1 MAQLL
6 ISGLGLIIFLGS
18 SLSFCIAALYA
29 AIDSGLSTNT
39 IYPFATMAWSTA
51 FFSALAI
58 PSIVYATA
66 RLINRPAPALKIKNL
81 FSISSLLMMIWPLL
95 VFIGLFVTRNT
106 LLSLTILP
114 ILQII
119 VIVVP
124 IFWFVQVGQRNLSDS
139 QPQRDWGLLNF
150 SLFITPIVVIVAELL
165 VLLFLGVLVLMW
177 MSSYPGFQEQITRL
191 GQRLIYSQ
199 LNPDAITR
207 IVAPILQ
214 QPITI
219 SLSMF
224 VSAGMVPIIEELFKS
239 MGLWFLPKHM
249 LTPAKGFKF
258 GLICGA
264 TFGMVESLGMMASAP
279 IEGWAGIII
288 GRLGTGLLHTV
299 TTGLIGWGLATA
311 WSKKH
316 YLDLGL
322 SYLVSVFLHGLWNMF
337 GLILGLFPMIE
348 FSASGFDAELF
359 SRLSIIAP
367 IALIVLIIT
376 MLLILIGSNRRLS
389 QSTSI

>member
-1 MAQLL
+1 M
-6 ISGLGLIIFLGS
+6 SE
-18 SLSFCIAALYA
+18 
-29 AIDSGLSTNT
+29 
-39 IYPFATMAWSTA
+39 
-51 FFSALAI
+51 
-58 PSIVYATA
+58 
-66 RLINRPAPALKIKNL
+66 
-81 FSISSLLMMIWPLL
+81 
-95 VFIGLFVTRNT
+95 
-106 LLSLTILP
+106 
-114 ILQII
+114 
-119 VIVVP
+119 
-124 IFWFVQVGQRNLSDS
+124 S

-150 SLFITPIVVIVAELL
+150 SLFITPIIVIAAELL
-165 VLLFLGVLVLMW
+165 VLLFLGVFVLIW

-207 IVAPILQ
+207 IIAPILQ

-219 SLSMF
+219 TLSMF
-224 VSAGMVPIIEELFKS
+224 VSAGLVPIIEELFKS
-239 MGLWFLPKHM
+239 LGLWFLPKHM

-264 TFGMVESLGMMASAP
+264 TFGMVESLGMVASAP

-316 YLDLGL
+316 YLELGL

-348 FSASGFDAELF
+348 FSASGFDAELL

-389 QSTSI
+389 QSTTV